1 MQNIKSKY
9 CCPHCGSLPNPVSYS
24 HSHFAYKMDGEHL
37 MIPIQK
43 MRVLSCCEGEFLAP
57 YHKNGAEY
65 FAAISDLLAFFAPI
79 TPWIQ
84 KSMRDGKF
92 NPPTEYP

>member
-1 MQNIKSKY
+1 
-9 CCPHCGSLPNPVSYS
+9 
-24 HSHFAYKMDGEHL
+24 
-37 MIPIQK
+37 

>member
-1 MQNIKSKY
+1 MQDIKSKY
-9 CCPHCGSLPNPVSYS
+9 CCPHCGGLPSPTAYA
-24 HSHFAYKMDGEHL
+24 HARLAYKMDGEHIL
-37 MIPIQK
+37 IPTQK
-43 MRVLSCCEGEFLAP
+43 MRLLQCCEGEFLAT
-57 YHKNGAEY
+57 YHKDGKEY
-65 FAAISDLLAFFAPI
+65 FAAIHDHLAFFAPI